1 MLRFGIERARR
12 LVEQQDRRVAQ
23 NGAGDRKAL
32 TLPAREAHAFL
43 AEKGSEA
50 AWQGIKELGR
60 MRRLGGGA
68 DPPLCAPRSAE
79 ADILPRIGAE
89 DHRIL
94 RHQSDAVAHLGRIG
108 GAQIDPID
116 THRAIMR
123 SRRGAAGL
131 LDRPG
136 AACVDWRVWPKP
148 TAQYRWR
155 VMTCR

>member
-60 MRRLGGGA
+60 MRRLDGGA
-68 DPPLCAPRSAE
+68 DLQLCGARSAE

-94 RHQSDAVAHLGRIG
+94 RHQSDALAPLRPTPVP
-108 GAQIDPID
+108 QI
-116 THRAIMR
+116 H
-123 SRRGAAGL
+123 
-131 LDRPG
+131 
-136 AACVDWRVWPKP
+136 P
-148 TAQYRWR
+148 T
-155 VMTCR
+155 

>member
-23 NGAGDRKAL
+23 NGAGDCKAL

-50 AWQGIKELGR
+50 AWQGIKELAA
-60 MRRLGGGA
+60 MRPLAGGGA
-68 DPPLCAPRSAE
+68 DLQLCGAGSAE

-108 GAQIDPID
+108 GAQIAPLDK
-116 THRAIMR
+116 HRAMVW
-123 SRRGAAGL
+123 AG
-131 LDRPG
+131 
-136 AACVDWRVWPKP
+136 
-148 TAQYRWR
+148 
-155 VMTCR
+155 

>member
-32 TLPAREAHAFL
+32 ALPAREAHALL

-68 DPPLCAPRSAE
+68 DLRLCGARSAE
-79 ADILPRIGAE
+79 ADIFPRIGAE

-94 RHQSDAVAHLGRIG
+94 RHQSDALAEK
-108 GAQIDPID
+108 
-116 THRAIMR
+116 
-123 SRRGAAGL
+123 RGATVGNSSCRL
-131 LDRPG
+131 G
-136 AACVDWRVWPKP
+136 SRVWSTVLP
-148 TAQYRWR
+148 
-155 VMTCR
+155 

>member
-68 DPPLCAPRSAE
+68 DLQLCGARSAE

-94 RHQSDAVAHLGRIG
+94 RHQSDALAHLGRIG
-108 GAQIDPID
+108 GAQISDSRPVRLPSSSATSSETPSRA
-116 THRAIMR
+116 THSVFQKWCRLADRNR
-123 SRRGAAGL
+123 SATTRSG
-131 LDRPG
+131 
-136 AACVDWRVWPKP
+136 
-148 TAQYRWR
+148 
-155 VMTCR
+155 